1 MQQPSAPTSDP
12 CDALVSLRDALRAF
26 AAERDWD
33 RFHAPKNLA
42 AALIVEAA
50 ELLEPFQWLTE
61 SESEAQALS
70 AGTLEAVRL
79 EMADVLLYLVRLADR
94 LDVDLAQ
101 AARDKIALNALR
113 YPVERSRGR
122 RTRPEPLP
130 AGAGREG
137 GVGPQGAGAPGAA
150 EGGAGA

>member
-1 MQQPSAPTSDP
+1 MDSPSP
-12 CDALVSLRDALRAF
+12 DALVELRDALRAF

-61 SESEAQALS
+61 AESQALPDD
-70 AGTLEAVRL
+70 TLAAVRQ

-101 AARDKIALNALR
+101 AARDKIALNAVR

-122 RTRPEPLP
+122 RTRPEPVAP
-130 AGAGREG
+130 DGAQDDGAG
-137 GVGPQGAGAPGAA
+137 P
-150 EGGAGA
+150 

>member
-1 MQQPSAPTSDP
+1 MNEPSAPIDDP
-12 CDALVSLRDALRAF
+12 RDTLVELRDALRDF

-42 AALIVEAA
+42 SALIVEAA
-50 ELLEPFQWLTE
+50 ELLEPFQWL
-61 SESEAQALS
+61 SEAESQALPD
-70 AGTLEAVRL
+70 GTLAAVRL

-122 RTRPEPLP
+122 RTRPDPLADGSDVGSVP
-130 AGAGREG
+130 PRDGAR
-137 GVGPQGAGAPGAA
+137 A
-150 EGGAGA
+150 

>member
-1 MQQPSAPTSDP
+1 MHEPANPPADP
-12 CDALVSLRDALRAF
+12 RDAFVELRDALRAF

-42 AALIVEAA
+42 SALIVEAA
-50 ELLEPFQWLTE
+50 ELLEPFQWLGEAE
-61 SESEAQALS
+61 SQALPDE
-70 AGTLEAVRL
+70 TLAAVRL

-101 AARDKIALNALR
+101 AARDKIALNAVR

-122 RTRPEPLP
+122 RTRPDPLP
-130 AGAGREG
+130 DGTGAGT
-137 GVGPQGAGAPGAA
+137 GAGGAPRD
-150 EGGAGA
+150 GGAGA